1 MKGAALIHFF
11 ARKFLLVVSVQSW
24 VVDTNRGLLTFARGV
39 GVYFFFFN
47 FEKMICSKG
56 LKLSAAVYSSF
67 PIVLIC
73 QLCVHQF

>member
-1 MKGAALIHFF
+1 MG
-11 ARKFLLVVSVQSW
+11 RGYESW
-24 VVDTNRGLLTFARGV
+24 VINLRKRCGGV
-39 GVYFFFFN
+39 FFFFLN

-73 QLCVHQF
+73 QL